1 MLTRNAVLCTVDAP
15 TIIPPLAPGTLGTKK
30 KELFQAIH
38 QAEGVRE
45 IELQSNQ
52 RLLVQQFNLFKNDTT
67 LLREEYPLLNFLRNQ
82 SPEETRKVR
91 KHLEMNANSDEEV
104 ISKKF
109 DIWFTRGS
117 LLFFNDYYVFLFS

>member
-30 KELFQAIH
+30 RELFQAIH

-45 IELQSNQ
+45 IELQSNPTV
-52 RLLVQQFNLFKNDTT
+52 LVQQFNLFKNDTT
-67 LLREEYPLLNFLRNQ
+67 FLRDEYPLLNFFRHQ
-82 SPEETRKVR
+82 SLEETREVR
-91 KHLEMNANSDEEV
+91 KHFRMNANLDEEV

>member
-1 MLTRNAVLCTVDAP
+1 MLTNVLCSVDAP
-15 TIIPPLAPGTLGTKK
+15 TIIPLAPGTLGTKK
-30 KELFQAIH
+30 RELFQAIH

-45 IELQSNQ
+45 IELQSNPTV
-52 RLLVQQFNLFKNDTT
+52 LVQQFNLFKNDTT
-67 LLREEYPLLNFLRNQ
+67 FLRDEYPLLNFLRHQ
-82 SPEETRKVR
+82 SLEETREVR
-91 KHLEMNANSDEEV
+91 KHFRMNANLDEEV